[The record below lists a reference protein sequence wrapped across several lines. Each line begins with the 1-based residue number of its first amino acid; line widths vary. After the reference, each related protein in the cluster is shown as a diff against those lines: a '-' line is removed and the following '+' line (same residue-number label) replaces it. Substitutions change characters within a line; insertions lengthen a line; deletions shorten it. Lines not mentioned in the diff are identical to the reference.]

1 MARYSAFLGSFVDV
15 QYRAGDIC
23 LPASGTFVADSGR
36 SIFLEQHLLQR
47 GLLKHFRWE
56 IPYQYIVR
64 LEEAPEAAAAAG
76 NTGAPAAEAAS
87 REKPPPGGEA
97 ANSSSAVANTSGAS
111 ASVVPLQNRPK
122 TA

>member
-1 MARYSAFLGSFVDV
+1 LM
-15 QYRAGDIC
+15 
-23 LPASGTFVADSGR
+23 
-36 SIFLEQHLLQR
+36 
-47 GLLKHFRWE
+47 KHFRWE

-64 LEEAPEAAAAAG
+64 WEEAPEVTVAAG

-97 ANSSSAVANTSGAS
+97 PNSSTAVANTSGAS
-111 ASVVPLQNRPK
+111 PSVVPLQNRPK